1 MRKRDARLHA
11 FVGGLVLEWLLG
23 VVYVIGLTLLFPFLY
38 FLTLPG
44 STSPKILTI
53 AVVLILG
60 SFMGYVAQKGTLAR
74 ALRALSKVTLIPGL
88 IGILFSLFGKTAFL
102 TIIGSVVTQEAT
114 NLLTVYIDQAVP
126 KVQALTIVY
135 ILLGLFLWYIA
146 NKLEKKTIA
155 F

>member
-1 MRKRDARLHA
+1 MAKRGPSRLHA
-11 FVGGLVLEWLLG
+11 FVGGLVFEWLLG

-38 FLTLPG
+38 FLALPG
-44 STSPKILTI
+44 NTSPKILTI

-60 SFMGYVAQKGTLAR
+60 SFMGYIMQKGTLAR
-74 ALRALSKVTLIPGL
+74 ALRALSKVTLIPGF
-88 IGILFSLFGKTAFL
+88 IGVLFSLFGKTAFL
-102 TIIGSVVTQEAT
+102 TIISPEAIT
-114 NLLTVYIDQAVP
+114 LLTVYVDQAVP
-126 KVQALTIVY
+126 KVQALTIAY